1 MTTDNVD
8 AGVRTVLDNMHIIV
22 ASEGGSLEFVDLTD
36 GLLTVRYNQGYN
48 EECPECVPAPDMVRT
63 MMKTSLGIYAPHI
76 TEVEL
81 L

>member
-1 MTTDNVD
+1 MDEHVNRVIGTVTNMTRDN
-8 AGVRTVLDNMHIIV
+8 AGVVIEPLDSEDGVLRIRYY
-22 ASEGGSLEFVDLTD
+22 EGT
-36 GLLTVRYNQGYN
+36 N

-63 MMKTSLGIYAPHI
+63 MMKTSLGIYAPHV